1 MSITTYY
8 RPGVY
13 SEYDL
18 SGVVYGGSRGGLV
31 GLAAVNAVAQE
42 GSVSLVTGYEQAVRI
57 FGNEGEMAKLA
68 GLALCNGAGG
78 VVCVPVKNENGY
90 EAAFALLDAR
100 DDITAVICDNALLA
114 VHQKLR
120 GSVEQASAARRER
133 VAVVGVAEDESVEAM
148 CARADA
154 LNSERVVL
162 VGPGGLNEKGEST
175 SGICLAA
182 CVAGVLAGE
191 RDPAIPL
198 GGAELKG
205 VSGLSRHLTD
215 GETEQLLFHGVTPME
230 QLGGKVS
237 VVRGVTTRTATDG
250 VRDETWQDLCT
261 VRVIDRVIPGIRN
274 SLHTKFRRAKNT
286 PRGRGAIRAQ
296 VVLELENFLKQEI
309 ITAYDGVTVTADETD
324 PTRALVEFSFTVAH
338 GLNQI
343 WLSAHITV

>member
-18 SGVVYGGSRGGLV
+18 SGVVYGGSRGDLV
-31 GLAAVNAVAQE
+31 GLAAMNAAQADT
-42 GSVSLVTGYEQAVRI
+42 VTLITAYEQAVRV
-57 FGNEGEMAKLA
+57 FGNEGKMARLA
-68 GLALCNGAGG
+68 ALALHNGAGG
-78 VVCVPVKNENGY
+78 VVCVPVKDENGY
-90 EAAFALLDAR
+90 EAAFALLGAR
-100 DDITAVICDNALLA
+100 DDLAIVICDSTAA
-114 VHQKLR
+114 EVQQKLR
-120 GSVEQASAARRER
+120 DSVEQAGSARRER
-133 VAVVGVAEDESVEAM
+133 VAVVAVSKDETVDGM
-148 CARADA
+148 CSRANG

-162 VGPGGLNEKGEST
+162 VGPGAVDEKGEGI
-175 SGICLAA
+175 SGIGLAA
-182 CVAGVLAGE
+182 CVAGALAGE

-205 VSGLSRHLTD
+205 VSGLSRDLTD
-215 GETEQLLFHGVTPME
+215 GEIEQLIFHGVTPLE
-230 QLGGKVS
+230 QLGGRVI

-261 VRVIDRVIPGIRN
+261 VRVIDTVIPGIRN

-296 VVLELENFLKQEI
+296 VVLELENFLKREI
-309 ITAYDGVTVTADETD
+309 ITTYDGVTVTADETD
-324 PTRALVEFSFTVAH
+324 PTRALVDFSFTVAH

>member
-18 SGVVYGGSRGGLV
+18 SGVVYGGSRGDLV
-31 GLAAVNAVAQE
+31 GLAAMNAAQADT
-42 GSVSLVTGYEQAVRI
+42 VTLITAHEQAVRV
-57 FGNEGEMAKLA
+57 FGNEGEMARLA
-68 GLALCNGAGG
+68 ALALYNGAGG
-78 VVCVPVKNENGY
+78 VVCVPVKDESGY
-90 EAAFALLDAR
+90 EAAFAMLSAR
-100 DDITAVICDNALLA
+100 DDLAIVICDSTAA
-114 VHQKLR
+114 EVQQKLR
-120 GSVEQASAARRER
+120 DSVEQAGSARRER
-133 VAVVGVAEDESVEAM
+133 VAVVSVAEDESVDGM
-148 CARADA
+148 CSRANG

-162 VGPGGLNEKGEST
+162 VGPGAVDEKGEGI
-175 SGICLAA
+175 SGIGLAA
-182 CVAGVLAGE
+182 CVAGALAGE

-205 VSGLSRHLTD
+205 VSGLSRDLTD
-215 GETEQLLFHGVTPME
+215 GEIEQLILHGVTPLE
-230 QLGGKVS
+230 QLGGRVI

-261 VRVIDRVIPGIRN
+261 VRVIDTVIPGIRN

-296 VVLELENFLKQEI
+296 VVLELENFLKREI

-324 PTRALVEFSFTVAH
+324 STRALVDFSFTVAH

>member
-31 GLAAVNAVAQE
+31 GLAAVNTATQAD
-42 GSVSLVTGYEQAVRI
+42 SLTLVTGYEQAVRV
-57 FGNEGEMAKLA
+57 FGSEGEMVRLA
-68 GLALCNGAGG
+68 ALALKNGAGG
-78 VVCVPVKNENGY
+78 VVCAPIKDKDGY
-90 EAAFALLDAR
+90 EAAFALLAAR
-100 DDITAVICDNALLA
+100 EDVTAVICDSTSLT
-114 VHQKLR
+114 VQQKLR
-120 GSVEQASAARRER
+120 DSVEQASALRRER
-133 VAVVGVAEDESVEAM
+133 VAVVGVTQGELVDTM
-148 CARADA
+148 CIRADG

-162 VGPGGLNEKGEST
+162 VGPSAVNEQGERI
-175 SGICLAA
+175 SGTCLAA
-182 CVAGVLAGE
+182 CVAGALAAE

-205 VSGLSRHLTD
+205 VSGLSHNLSD
-215 GETEQLLFHGVTPME
+215 GEMEQMIFRGVTPLE
-230 QLGGKVS
+230 QLGGRVV
-237 VVRGVTTRTATDG
+237 VVRGVTTRTSTDG
-250 VRDETWQDLCT
+250 IRDETWQDLCT
-261 VRVIDRVIPGIRN
+261 VRVIDTVIPAIRD

-296 VVLELENFLKQEI
+296 VVLELENFLKREI
-309 ITAYDGVTVTADETD
+309 ITAYEGVTVTADETD

>member
-18 SGVVYGGSRGGLV
+18 SGVVYGGGRGGLV
-31 GLAAVNAVAQE
+31 GLAAVNTAAQAD
-42 GSVSLVTGYEQAVRI
+42 SLTLVTGYEQAVRV
-57 FGNEGEMAKLA
+57 FGSEGEMARLA
-68 GLALCNGAGG
+68 GLALHNGAGG
-78 VVCVPVKNENGY
+78 VVCVPVKDKDSY
-90 EAAFALLDAR
+90 ETAFALLASR
-100 DDITAVICDNALLA
+100 EDITAVICDSTSLT
-114 VHQKLR
+114 VQQKLR
-120 GSVEQASAARRER
+120 DSVEQASGARRER
-133 VAVVGVAEDESVEAM
+133 VAVVSVTQGELVDTM
-148 CARADA
+148 CIRADGI
-154 LNSERVVL
+154 NSERVVL
-162 VGPGGLNEKGEST
+162 VGPSAVNEKGEGI
-175 SGICLAA
+175 SGTCLAA
-182 CVAGVLAGE
+182 CVAGALAGE

-205 VSGLSRHLTD
+205 ISGLSHNLSN
-215 GETEQLLFHGVTPME
+215 GEMEQLIFHGVTPLE
-230 QLGGKVS
+230 QLGGRVV
-237 VVRGVTTRTATDG
+237 VVRGVTTRTSTDG

-261 VRVIDRVIPGIRN
+261 VRVIDTVIPGIRS
-274 SLHTKFRRAKNT
+274 SLHTRFRRAKNT

-309 ITAYDGVTVTADETD
+309 ITAYEGVTVTADETD